1 MGHGPLEPL
10 LADPTVSDILV
21 NGSRQVYVER
31 HGKLELTEVRFN
43 DDAHLMNI
51 IDRIV
56 SAVGRRVDESSPMV
70 DARLR
75 DGSRVNVIIPPLAL
89 DGPMMSIRRF
99 AVELL
104 KADDLIRLGTINE
117 PMAMVLKAIV
127 HGRLNVVISGG
138 TGAGKTTLLNIV
150 SGFVP
155 LTERVVTIEDSAEL
169 QLQQPHVVR
178 LETRP
183 PNIEGKGQVAQRDLV
198 RNALRMRP
206 ERIIVGEV
214 RGAEALDML
223 QAMNT
228 GHDGSLTTV
237 HANSPR
243 DALSRIETMVS
254 MSGITFPMRALRAQM
269 ASAINVV
276 IQVARDEDGKRR
288 LVSLQE
294 INGME
299 GDVITMSEIF
309 GFERRGVDANGN
321 VLGELKAT
329 GVVPAFQRRLA
340 GRGIELPMS
349 LFAVPSGKR

>member
-1 MGHGPLEPL
+1 
-10 LADPTVSDILV
+10 
-21 NGSRQVYVER
+21 
-31 HGKLELTEVRFN
+31 
-43 DDAHLMNI
+43 
-51 IDRIV
+51 
-56 SAVGRRVDESSPMV
+56 
-70 DARLR
+70 
-75 DGSRVNVIIPPLAL
+75 
-89 DGPMMSIRRF
+89 
-99 AVELL
+99 
-104 KADDLIRLGTINE
+104 
-117 PMAMVLKAIV
+117 
-127 HGRLNVVISGG
+127 VISGG

-155 LTERVVTIEDSAEL
+155 HSERVVTIEDSAEL

-254 MSGITFPMRALRAQM
+254 MTGITFPIRALRAQM

-276 IQVARDEDGKRR
+276 IQVSRDEDGKRR

-299 GDVITMSEIF
+299 GEVVTMSEIF
-309 GFERRGVDANGN
+309 AFERRGLDANGN

-340 GRGIELPMS
+340 ARGIELTVS
-349 LFAVPSGKR
+349 LFSISGGKR

>member
-1 MGHGPLEPL
+1 
-10 LADPTVSDILV
+10 
-21 NGSRQVYVER
+21 
-31 HGKLELTEVRFN
+31 
-43 DDAHLMNI
+43 
-51 IDRIV
+51 
-56 SAVGRRVDESSPMV
+56 
-70 DARLR
+70 
-75 DGSRVNVIIPPLAL
+75 
-89 DGPMMSIRRF
+89 
-99 AVELL
+99 
-104 KADDLIRLGTINE
+104 
-117 PMAMVLKAIV
+117 MVLKAIV

-155 LTERVVTIEDSAEL
+155 VTERVVTIEDSAEL

-206 ERIIVGEV
+206 ERIIIGEV

-269 ASAINVV
+269 ASAINIV

-288 LVSLQE
+288 VVSLQE

-299 GDVITMSEIF
+299 GEVITMSEIF
-309 GFERRGVDANGN
+309 AFERRGVDANGN

-340 GRGIELPMS
+340 GRGIELPIS
-349 LFAVPSGKR
+349 LFSVSAGKR